1 MKRLEPEIIDYY
13 NIEVAKMI
21 LAKYGMSPMEALRAF
36 VCSQTHNMLENSEL
50 GMTDFGAEA
59 LFEIWECEKNTG
71 NPRNSIYIK
80 GE

>member
-1 MKRLEPEIIDYY
+1 
-13 NIEVAKMI
+13 
-21 LAKYGMSPMEALRAF
+21 MEALRAF